1 MANKNI
7 NIVEQAPVVDK
18 KQNMTITF
26 WDYAGGEEVRK
37 TKTFLNII
45 GHQVG
50 QQWVAV
56 ITSEDETLVFSAGE
70 VKQIRVWKE

>member
-1 MANKNI
+1 MANKKP
-7 NIVEQAPVVDK
+7 QAVQAAPIVDK

-26 WDYAGGEEVRK
+26 WDYADDEARK
-37 TKTFLNII
+37 EQTFLNII

-56 ITSEDETLVFSAGE
+56 ITSEDETLVFAASE

>member
-7 NIVEQAPVVDK
+7 KAVEQAPVVDK

-26 WDYAGGEEVRK
+26 WEYIDDERRSQ
-37 TKTFLNII
+37 TFLGII

-56 ITSEDETLVFSAGE
+56 ITSEGETLVFAASE

>member
-1 MANKNI
+1 
-7 NIVEQAPVVDK
+7 
-18 KQNMTITF
+18 MTITF
-26 WDYAGGEEVRK
+26 WDYAAGEEVRE